1 MLASAIFLFHNLF
14 SCSSGGTV
22 SQSPQVHQHYGGWDS
37 LCGATSMHSGAAS
50 KGDRFAVEGTT
61 SFLEQHTANRKVNR
75 HLPEVSAKCWRYDR
89 RKMGVGC
96 AAINTNVRLSKT
108 GSFMW
113 DSYIW
118 LCLGDLLTS
127 AVTIMVMAVSSESSM
142 TSKLNTSHTNLFS
155 GSFKEIVSS
164 IVTLFTA
171 EQDWVIHA
179 DPPSGMLVQVNI
191 GSQLLPWCYMCQQF

>member
-1 MLASAIFLFHNLF
+1 MVSGLRNYACFCYISVSQLVFLFFRWDGFLEPSSPSTLWRVRQPMWCYFHALWSSFQGWQICSWGHNLF
-14 SCSSGGTV
+14 
-22 SQSPQVHQHYGGWDS
+22 
-37 LCGATSMHSGAAS
+37 
-50 KGDRFAVEGTT
+50 FGTT
-61 SFLEQHTANRKVNR
+61 YSQQNRKVNR

-89 RKMGVGC
+89 CKMGVGC
-96 AAINTNVRLSKT
+96 AAINTNVRLGKT

-113 DSYIW
+113 DSYFW
-118 LCLGDLLTS
+118 LCLGDLLAS

-179 DPPSGMLVQVNI
+179 DSPSGMLV
-191 GSQLLPWCYMCQQF
+191 